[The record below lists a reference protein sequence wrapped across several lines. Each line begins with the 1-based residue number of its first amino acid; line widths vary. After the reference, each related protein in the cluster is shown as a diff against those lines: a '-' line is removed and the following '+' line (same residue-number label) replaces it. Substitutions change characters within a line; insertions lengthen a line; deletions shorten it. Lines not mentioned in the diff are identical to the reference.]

1 MSLLFVSIGHLLTV
15 NKRYGKDGWE
25 ELYGPV
31 FKGLFPSTTAVIAI
45 TTNTAGCQRFLTY
58 LSSGSSRKRRDSEAR
73 SNEKTIGFT

>member
-1 MSLLFVSIGHLLTV
+1 MSLCFVSTGHLLTV
-15 NKRYGKDGWE
+15 NKRYGKDIVG
-25 ELYGPV
+25 
-31 FKGLFPSTTAVIAI
+31 KNCTTAVIAI